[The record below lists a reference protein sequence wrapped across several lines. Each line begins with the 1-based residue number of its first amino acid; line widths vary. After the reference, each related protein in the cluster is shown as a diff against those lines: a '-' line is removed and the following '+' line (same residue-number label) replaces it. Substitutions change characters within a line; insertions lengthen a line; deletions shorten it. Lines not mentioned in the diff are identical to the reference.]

1 MWPEAFGQDLCP
13 AIEGILEEGEE
24 DMKEAKEPKV
34 LDAGMIADAQAVE
47 HYEMARYGT
56 LIAWANQLGMPD
68 AARLFQQNIDQEYNA
83 DMLLT
88 DLAEGRLNRQAA

>member
-1 MWPEAFGQDLCP
+1 
-13 AIEGILEEGEE
+13 
-24 DMKEAKEPKV
+24 MKEAKEPKV
-34 LDAGMIADAQAVE
+34 LDAGMIADAQTVE
-47 HYEMARYGT
+47 HYEIARYGT

>member
-1 MWPEAFGQDLCP
+1 
-13 AIEGILEEGEE
+13 
-24 DMKEAKEPKV
+24 
-34 LDAGMIADAQAVE
+34 
-47 HYEMARYGT
+47 MA
-56 LIAWANQLGMPD
+56 D